1 MQELKPCPCCGSSN
15 GLYVLQEDEYGEW
28 SVFCDMCKTSLH
40 NENHCETRDDAVSAW
55 NRRAECTCRVEE
67 DTKRASQT
75 QLVVTK
81 SCSEC
86 GHCFGAE
93 THYERMFEGMVL
105 NEIELPRYCPNC
117 GARVEEASDDAD
129 R

>member
-1 MQELKPCPCCGSSN
+1 MSEELKPCPFCG
-15 GLYVLQEDEYGEW
+15 GEARFETYGGTACAVVCQTCGCGTPTMRLDDGMIAADLW
-28 SVFCDMCKTSLH
+28 
-40 NENHCETRDDAVSAW
+40 NH
-55 NRRAECTCRVEE
+55 RAERTCRVEE

-105 NEIELPRYCPNC
+105 NEIELPRYCPRC
-117 GARVEEASDDAD
+117 GAKVEGE
-129 R
+129 

>member
-1 MQELKPCPCCGSSN
+1 MRELKPCPFCGSSN

-28 SVFCDMCKTSLH
+28 SVFCDMCKTSFH
-40 NENHCETRDDAVSAW
+40 NENRCDTREEAISAW
-55 NRRAECTCRVEE
+55 NRRAERTARVEE

-105 NEIELPRYCPNC
+105 NEIELPSYCPNC
-117 GARVEEASDDAD
+117 GAKVVE